1 MKLHLAWLVPSRL
14 NSPAAGFRRPHS
26 ENITLCLSVEGQ
38 SVDVDFLL
46 PRNSVI
52 ADRVGSSLEVGA
64 TTILSEGVTIDER

>member
-1 MKLHLAWLVPSRL
+1 MKILHYV
-14 NSPAAGFRRPHS
+14 FPHVFP
-26 ENITLCLSVEGQ
+26 LKGQ
-38 SVDVDFLL
+38 KVDVDFLL